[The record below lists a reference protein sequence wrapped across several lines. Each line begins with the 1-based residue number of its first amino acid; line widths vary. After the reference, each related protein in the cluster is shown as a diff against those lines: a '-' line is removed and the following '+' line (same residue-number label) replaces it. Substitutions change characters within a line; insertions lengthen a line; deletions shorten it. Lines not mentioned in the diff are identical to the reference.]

1 MRFLIVT
8 GMGGAG
14 KTQVIHALEDIG
26 YYCIDNFPIVFLEA
40 FAKMCAEEKKFEN
53 VAIVVDIRGGES
65 LKEIGDSLKKI
76 KKNSINYE
84 ILFLEAE
91 EEVIIKRYKET
102 RRTHILAPNGSIECG
117 IALER
122 EQLSFLRGEASRVI
136 DTSTLLTKELKSIIS
151 DLYGSGDK
159 NEYFK
164 IELQSFGFKYG
175 LPRDAD
181 LVFDVR
187 FLPNPYYVEEL
198 KEHNGTEIQVFNYV
212 TDNDIARSFIKKLE
226 DMLLMLMP
234 QYIEEGKNQLVI
246 CFGCT
251 GGRHRSVAVCESIAK
266 ILKSNGYNTVIRHRD
281 MIKD

>member
-1 MRFLIVT
+1 MS
-8 GMGGAG
+8 GAG

-40 FAKMCAEEKKFEN
+40 FAKMCYSDNNQFEN
-53 VAIVVDIRGGES
+53 VAIVVDIRGGEA
-65 LKEIGDSLKKI
+65 LKEIGNSLNAL
-76 KKNSINYE
+76 KKNSIKYE
-84 ILFLEAE
+84 ILFLEAD

-102 RRTHILAPNGSIECG
+102 RRNHILAPKGSIECG

-122 EQLSFLRGEASRVI
+122 EMLTFLRGEANRVI
-136 DTSTLLTKELKSIIS
+136 DTSNLLTKDLKNIIF
-151 DLYGSGDK
+151 DFYGNGDK
-159 NEYFK
+159 KNYFK

-187 FLPNPYYVEEL
+187 FLPNPYYVDEL

-212 TDNDIARSFIKKLE
+212 TDNDKAKLFIKKLE
-226 DMLLMLMP
+226 DILLMLLP
-234 QYIEEGKNQLVI
+234 EYIEEGKSQIVI

-251 GGRHRSVAVCESIAK
+251 GGRHRSVAICEAVSR
-266 ILKSNGYNTVIRHRD
+266 ILKLNGYNAVLRHRD
-281 MIKD
+281 MLKD